1 MKLAKAKEIALHRI
15 PDEIFV
21 GHNAISVYISLSD
34 HAASLNASHFKDALG
49 SMQRHS
55 LDAFILSLCKIYE
68 KPDNRYPNYS
78 IPTAIVYLQEDMTG
92 LHNGIQNHIKL
103 EQFIQAQ
110 IDSSFSVT
118 SGTDLE
124 RIPRMIV
131 TWFAERCPQTPPR
144 EGYELDPV
152 LDALKVLRDKRVAH
166 HEDNDLQGLSKTDL
180 DSALSLL
187 AFAQTFVDLVGYG
200 FFGFSMN
207 SIASPE
213 TFAPNK
219 SIVWS
224 QMQKLL
230 KILEQGAP
238 LDRRDAPGS
247 Q

>member
-34 HAASLNASHFKDALG
+34 HAESLNASHFKDVLG
-49 SMQRHS
+49 SIQRHS

-68 KPDNRYPNYS
+68 KPSNRYPNFS
-78 IPTAIVYLQEDMTG
+78 IPTAIVYLQENMTG

-103 EQFIQAQ
+103 EQFLQAE

-118 SGTDLE
+118 SETDLE

-131 TWFAERCPQTPPR
+131 TWFAKRCPQTPLR
-144 EGYELDPV
+144 EGFELDSV

-166 HEDNDLQGLSKTDL
+166 HEDDDLQGLSKTDL
-180 DSALSLL
+180 DSVLSLL
-187 AFAQTFVDLVGYG
+187 AFAQTFVNLVGYG
-200 FFGFSMN
+200 FFGFSTHG
-207 SIASPE
+207 IASPE
-213 TFAPNK
+213 MFAPNK
-219 SIVWS
+219 SILWS
-224 QMQKLL
+224 QMQKMM
-230 KILEQGAP
+230 KILEQGTP
-238 LDRRDAPGS
+238 LDRRELPGS

>member
-15 PDEIFV
+15 LDEIFV

-110 IDSSFSVT
+110 IDSNFSVT
-118 SGTDLE
+118 SATDLE

-166 HEDNDLQGLSKTDL
+166 HEVGEFPHLVQ
-180 DSALSLL
+180 L
-187 AFAQTFVDLVGYG
+187 AHSEPPSNRLRPDV
-200 FFGFSMN
+200 
-207 SIASPE
+207 ASE
-213 TFAPNK
+213 SST
-219 SIVWS
+219 
-224 QMQKLL
+224 
-230 KILEQGAP
+230 ILEKKRNVGFGGQPFRSIRSVSDA
-238 LDRRDAPGS
+238 RRGENCNTAAFR
-247 Q
+247 